1 MKCLPVSYCRSY
13 VVRHIR
19 DTHRDKPM
27 KVIDLMDTGEIV
39 NDPDDSD
46 VLNESDDMT
55 MDISR
60 SEDMHD
66 LSDQGKL

>member
-1 MKCLPVSYCRSY
+1 MFMLACRSY

-27 KVIDLMDTGEIV
+27 TVIDLVETGEIE
-39 NDPDDSD
+39 NDPDDND
-46 VLNESDDMT
+46 LLNESDDMN

-60 SEDMHD
+60 SEDMND
-66 LSDQGKL
+66 SPNQGKY